1 MAAASA
7 AAAAAAAAA
16 SGDPLDAEFAAT
28 LRRVEA
34 SLAGAPKH
42 LRIRGEQWA
51 QRLGLLSKLRQPL
64 FQKDRNLHA
73 DLLLRCIQE
82 GTWTEPMDKHPP
94 EGPLPSLPT
103 HVACSLRRLRAER
116 GIGAATKRRSLSRG
130 KGEKLRVSDSTSL
143 ASAAAAACDASPYS
157 ASALAKRVAF
167 LEQQNKQLR
176 KQLDDARRASPSP
189 SRPAVTS
196 GGSCGVKAGVSQVRS
211 RPHTPS
217 PRQRAPGDAR
227 AVRDAGARG
236 MAPLPPED
244 DVEAFLKYLDAF
256 QSYAGSLFGSM
267 DSQSLGKAEAELDAR
282 N

>member
-176 KQLDDARRASPSP
+176 HPW
-189 SRPAVTS
+189 
-196 GGSCGVKAGVSQVRS
+196 VRS